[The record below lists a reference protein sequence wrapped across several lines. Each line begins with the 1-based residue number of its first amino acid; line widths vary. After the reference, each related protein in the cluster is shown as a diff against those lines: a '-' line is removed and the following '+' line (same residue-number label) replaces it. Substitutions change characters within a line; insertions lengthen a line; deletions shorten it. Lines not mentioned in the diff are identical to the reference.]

1 MTIGDFCI
9 RNIVSTGRGA
19 TVIEAAALKRQ
30 HHVGNVLVVD
40 EGPDGRIPIGIVTDR
55 DIVIEVVAAGL
66 DTRSI
71 TVGELTQRPV
81 ATVREDTGYAETVRL
96 MSANGVRRMPV
107 VDAKGMLVGIIA
119 ADDILH
125 QLVAPLVA
133 LSDLAVRGRHFE
145 MQTRR

>member
-19 TVIEAAALKRQ
+19 TVIEAAALMRQ

>member
-1 MTIGDFCI
+1 MTIGDFCV
-9 RNIVSTGRGA
+9 RNVVCVTRDA
-19 TVIEAAALKRQ
+19 TVHEAAGLMRQ

-40 EGPDGRIPIGIVTDR
+40 EGPDGRIPVGILTDR
-55 DIVIEVVAAGL
+55 DVVIEVVAAGV
-66 DTRSI
+66 DARSI

-81 ATVREDTGYAETVRL
+81 TTVREDTGYAEAVRL

-107 VDAKGMLVGIIA
+107 VDAKGFLVGIIA

>member
-1 MTIGDFCI
+1 MTIGDFCV
-9 RNIVSTGRGA
+9 RNVVSTGRGA
-19 TVIEAAALKRQ
+19 TVNEAAALMRQ
-30 HHVGNVLVVD
+30 HHVGNVVVVED
-40 EGPDGRIPIGIVTDR
+40 GPDGTIPVGIVTDR

-66 DTRSI
+66 DARSI

-107 VDAKGMLVGIIA
+107 VNAKGVLVGIIA

-125 QLVAPLVA
+125 QLVAPMVA